1 MTGIAAPEP
10 RVMVTCLGVSPDLV
24 RVVDVRRSRSDVDQ
38 VRIEIGD
45 VYLVGD
51 LRSLTL
57 VVERISM
64 GLMEIEGSRNGGEL

>member
-1 MTGIAAPEP
+1 VTGIAAPEP

>member
-1 MTGIAAPEP
+1 
-10 RVMVTCLGVSPDLV
+10 MVTCLGVSPDLV

-57 VVERISM
+57 VVEKISF
-64 GLMEIEGSRNGGEL
+64 GLVEIEGSRNGGE